1 MKKIRNMVCFFLCVA
16 LSACSG
22 HHKKILIFA
31 GSEIQTD
38 ESQKKITVS
47 DGTTHH
53 EKVLDFSSSSPVS
66 IEITSSAG
74 KYNLDATDD
83 GLYIANLESDTVV
96 GSFQHTGADNGK
108 VTYTADRLKH
118 AIDSLQEL
126 TTGLNVHPGSGNY
139 FIPPGKMARITANT
153 GSKVFGP
160 FTTVPSGFDAGSVP
174 ELYKFYTNSEVR
186 EIINKL
192 NAFSKQSPP

>member
-1 MKKIRNMVCFFLCVA
+1 MKKIRNIACVFLCVTLA
-16 LSACSG
+16 ACAG

-38 ESQKKITVS
+38 PTQKKITVS

-53 EKVLDFSSSSPVS
+53 EKLLDFSSSSPVS
-66 IEITSSAG
+66 IEVTSSAG
-74 KYNLDATDD
+74 KYNLEAADD

-96 GSFQHTGADNGK
+96 GSFQHTGLDNGR
-108 VTYTADRLKH
+108 VTYTADRLKQ
-118 AIDSLQEL
+118 AIDSLQQL
-126 TTGLNVHPGSGNY
+126 TTGLNVHTGSGNY
-139 FIPPGKMARITANT
+139 FIPPGKIARITANT
-153 GSKVFGP
+153 DSKVFGP
-160 FTTVPSGFDAGSVP
+160 FTTIPSGFDAGSVP

-192 NAFSKQSPP
+192 NGMAK

>member
-1 MKKIRNMVCFFLCVA
+1 MKKISNIACVFLCLA
-16 LSACSG
+16 LAACAG

-53 EKVLDFSSSSPVS
+53 EKELDFSSSSPVS
-66 IEITSSAG
+66 IEVTSSAG
-74 KYNLDATDD
+74 KYNLNATDD

-96 GSFQHTGADNGK
+96 GSFQHTGADNGR
-108 VTYTADRLKH
+108 VTYTADRLKQ
-118 AIDSLQEL
+118 AIDSLQQL

-139 FIPPGKMARITANT
+139 FIPPGKIARITANT
-153 GSKVFGP
+153 ASKVFGP
-160 FTTVPSGFDAGSVP
+160 FTTVPQD
-174 ELYKFYTNSEVR
+174 LMRVR
-186 EIINKL
+186 CPSYISFIPTAK
-192 NAFSKQSPP
+192 